1 MMTVDG
7 HLLEQIKAWCAE
19 RPIRLCVLFGS
30 QATGRTHAHS
40 DVDLAL
46 WPTAAHKEP
55 LDLRTELRWLRE
67 LSTLVDN
74 EVNLAIVT
82 PRLNPVLGFEIMRD
96 GQVLF
101 EAEPDLWA
109 LEAARLWHL
118 YNDSL
123 PFRRAMREQL
133 REFANGVR
141 AKGRAEEANRGA

>member
-1 MMTVDG
+1 MTTVDAD
-7 HLLEQIKAWCAE
+7 LLAQVSDWCVQ

-30 QATGRTHAHS
+30 QATGRPHAHS
-40 DVDLAL
+40 DVDLAV
-46 WPTAAHKEP
+46 WPNEP
-55 LDLRTELRWLRE
+55 LEFRTELRWIGE
-67 LSTLVDN
+67 LSDLVDN
-74 EVNLAIVT
+74 EVNLVMVT

-96 GQVLF
+96 GQVVF

-133 REFANGVR
+133 REFAENVR
-141 AKGRAEEANRGA
+141 ARKAHYGA